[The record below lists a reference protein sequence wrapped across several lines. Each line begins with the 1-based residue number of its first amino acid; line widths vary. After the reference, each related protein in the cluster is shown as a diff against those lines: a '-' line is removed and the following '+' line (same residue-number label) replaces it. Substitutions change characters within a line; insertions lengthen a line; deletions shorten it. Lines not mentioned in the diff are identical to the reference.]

1 MAQNGF
7 TPDPLQDTTH
17 TNGHAAEVTAAHSS
31 TPVARLEYRHPGASA
46 PQKQNKNGNGHG
58 AHMQPTHAQSST
70 QPLMEPWQYAAHPA
84 AGATTDSHAADAAAV
99 AAVEQQLQQEHAF
112 FEQRLA
118 AQAAESARAIAA
130 AREEGQRE
138 GRHAAAAEFEQER
151 VQMRQ
156 QIAQALEAFRQQRER
171 YFHSVER
178 EVVRLALAVAARI
191 LHRQAQMD
199 PLFLAGAVRVA
210 LEKLSDTTG
219 VTVRVAPAQV
229 LAWQEMFRL
238 HGGVRMQPEV
248 LGDLN
253 LSAGECILE
262 TRLGTVELG
271 VKAQLEEIEK
281 GFFDLLHHHPAA
293 PDRKLER
300 GMSRGPER
308 ASATPGAGSKG
319 APSAA

>member
-7 TPDPLQDTTH
+7 TSDPLQDPVL
-17 TNGHAAEVTAAHSS
+17 TNGPVVEESTPRAS
-31 TPVARLEYRHPGASA
+31 TPVARLEYHHPSASA
-46 PQKQNKNGNGHG
+46 SRNSKMNGNGH
-58 AHMQPTHAQSST
+58 AVPIQPAQAQSSN
-70 QPLMEPWQYAAHPA
+70 QPSVEPWQYAERP
-84 AGATTDSHAADAAAV
+84 AADATKHDPTVDAALV
-99 AAVEQQLQQEHAF
+99 AAVEQQLQQERAF
-112 FEQRLA
+112 YEQRLA
-118 AQAAESARAIAA
+118 TQAAESARAIAA
-130 AREEGQRE
+130 AREEGRRE
-138 GRHAAAAEFEQER
+138 GRHAASAEIEQER
-151 VQMRQ
+151 AQMRQ
-156 QIAQALEAFRQQRER
+156 QIAQALEAFRQQRDR

-229 LAWQEMFRL
+229 LAWQEMLRL
-238 HGGVRMQPEV
+238 HGGARMQPEV
-248 LGDLN
+248 LGDMN

-281 GFFDLLHHHPAA
+281 GFFDLLHHHPTAS
-293 PDRKLER
+293 DRRLDR
-300 GMSRGPER
+300 TMGRGPER
-308 ASATPGAGSKG
+308 ATATPSAGGKG
-319 APSAA
+319 ASSAA

>member
-7 TPDPLQDTTH
+7 TSSSDSSQDAAQNNAPPVSRLEYRQPGASAARKPVQNG
-17 TNGHAAEVTAAHSS
+17 NGHAATQPASS
-31 TPVARLEYRHPGASA
+31 SA
-46 PQKQNKNGNGHG
+46 P
-58 AHMQPTHAQSST
+58 TV
-70 QPLMEPWQYAAHPA
+70 EPWQYVAQPTDGTAPA
-84 AGATTDSHAADAAAV
+84 PEAPAMDGAAA
-99 AAVEQQLQQEHAF
+99 AIYEQQLQQERAQY
-112 FEQRLA
+112 EQRLA
-118 AQAAESARAIAA
+118 AQAAESSRAIALA
-130 AREEGQRE
+130 SEAGRRE
-138 GRHAAAAEFEQER
+138 GRQAAAAELEQER
-151 VQMRQ
+151 AQLRQ
-156 QIAQALEAFRQQRER
+156 HIAQALEAFRQQRER

-178 EVVRLALAVAARI
+178 EVVRLSLAVAARI

-238 HGGVRMQPEV
+238 HGGARMQPEV

-253 LSAGECILE
+253 LNAGECILE

-281 GFFDLLHHHPAA
+281 GFFDLLHHHPTA
-293 PDRKLER
+293 PERRLER
-300 GMSRGPER
+300 NADRTMSRGPER
-308 ASATPGAGSKG
+308 AAASTGAGGKG
-319 APSAA
+319 ATSAA

>member
-7 TPDPLQDTTH
+7 TSSSDSSQDTAPR
-17 TNGHAAEVTAAHSS
+17 NAP
-31 TPVARLEYRHPGASA
+31 PVSRLEYRQPGASA
-46 PQKQNKNGNGHG
+46 ANKPVQNGKGH
-58 AHMQPTHAQSST
+58 AVT
-70 QPLMEPWQYAAHPA
+70 QPASSAAPTVEPWQYVAQAGVGDGPA
-84 AGATTDSHAADAAAV
+84 SETHAMDGAAA
-99 AAVEQQLQQEHAF
+99 AIYEQQLQQEREQ

-118 AQAAESARAIAA
+118 AQAAESSRAIAQ
-130 AREEGQRE
+130 ARETGRREGQQ
-138 GRHAAAAEFEQER
+138 AAAAELEQER
-151 VQMRQ
+151 AQLRQ

-178 EVVRLALAVAARI
+178 EVVRLSLAVAARI

-238 HGGVRMQPEV
+238 HGGARMQPEV

-253 LSAGECILE
+253 LNAGECILE

-281 GFFDLLHHHPAA
+281 GFFDLLHHHPTA
-293 PDRKLER
+293 PERRLER
-300 GMSRGPER
+300 NADRTMSRGPER
-308 ASATPGAGSKG
+308 AAASTGTGGKG
-319 APSAA
+319 ATSAA